1 MRKVFM
7 LFLVMTV
14 CMVSGCEKKPNNS
27 TIDDGNEK
35 EEIQIIGENEVFID
49 EEIVLTINQEVEGF
63 IWKSENEEIAT
74 VHEGVVK
81 GINKGEVVI
90 YLEKDGDRVSE
101 HKILVKSYIPERIEI
116 INILEVYEV
125 GETVYQLQ
133 ARAYPEYS
141 LQEFV
146 WEGTLSKMNL
156 NSETGE
162 VQFLDDG
169 DIYIVCRSKLDK
181 SVFKTVKLNVKYPD
195 NVKVTNILF
204 IGNSLTYR
212 NDVPGM
218 VSKLAKA
225 DGKVVKCD
233 SYTVGGNTLGQILS
247 TRSFYIK
254 QMLNSK
260 KYDYIIIQEASSSN
274 YLEFENFLSAAK
286 EFKRLAD
293 ENGAELILYQTW
305 AYNYETYHTRYYQQ
319 QRIIEAYD
327 RVAQELGVRV
337 NIVGEVF
344 FDFTMDYPDINFYD
358 DLNHASLAGSYLA
371 SCVHYISLF
380 DSNLIDNTFTDNLD
394 PEIAR
399 IIREYVQ
406 NYFLRIIN

>member
-49 EEIVLTINQEVEGF
+49 EEIVLTINQEAEGF

-169 DIYIVCRSKLDK
+169 DIYILFVEVSWIK
-181 SVFKTVKLNVKYPD
+181 VFL
-195 NVKVTNILF
+195 
-204 IGNSLTYR
+204 
-212 NDVPGM
+212 
-218 VSKLAKA
+218 
-225 DGKVVKCD
+225 
-233 SYTVGGNTLGQILS
+233 
-247 TRSFYIK
+247 
-254 QMLNSK
+254 
-260 KYDYIIIQEASSSN
+260 
-274 YLEFENFLSAAK
+274 
-286 EFKRLAD
+286 KR
-293 ENGAELILYQTW
+293 
-305 AYNYETYHTRYYQQ
+305 
-319 QRIIEAYD
+319 
-327 RVAQELGVRV
+327 
-337 NIVGEVF
+337 
-344 FDFTMDYPDINFYD
+344 
-358 DLNHASLAGSYLA
+358 
-371 SCVHYISLF
+371 
-380 DSNLIDNTFTDNLD
+380 
-394 PEIAR
+394 
-399 IIREYVQ
+399 
-406 NYFLRIIN
+406 